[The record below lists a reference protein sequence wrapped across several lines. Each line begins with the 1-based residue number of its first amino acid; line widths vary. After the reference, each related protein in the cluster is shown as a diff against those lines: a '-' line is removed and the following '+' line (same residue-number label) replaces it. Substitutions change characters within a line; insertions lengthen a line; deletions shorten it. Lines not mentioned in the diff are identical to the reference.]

1 MGLYLVEHHHS
12 AESCPAQNV
21 EMATAL
27 AGHVTP
33 DNAAKFG
40 LSVVSDCVVEGEHT
54 LFLLVDSD
62 SQDKVEAFAAP
73 FKQAGP
79 TTIKPAITCD
89 IVAGRAKEG
98 AAVRD

>member
-1 MGLYLVEHHHS
+1 MALYLVEHHHS

-21 EMATAL
+21 EMANAL
-27 AGHVTP
+27 AGHIAP
-33 DNAAKFG
+33 ENAAKFG
-40 LSVVSDCVVEGEHT
+40 VRVVSDAVVEGEHT
-54 LFLLVDSD
+54 LFLVVDSD
-62 SQDKVEAFAAP
+62 SQDKVEAYVAP